1 MLLKPSILLLL
12 PRVVI
17 WPRNWAT
24 YGKLSRDHPDEQR
37 PCSSSTSGTSHL
49 RRWDWASLRERVKKH
64 GLRNSLLVAPMPTA
78 STSQIL
84 GNNECFEP
92 YTSNL
97 YTRRTLAGEHI
108 VVNKHL
114 MRDLVRLR
122 LWDEEM
128 REAIMAANGS
138 IQGIEVIP
146 QNIRDIYKTA
156 YRDKPESNH

>member
-1 MLLKPSILLLL
+1 MTESCALAEKDGYYETLRARRSA
-12 PRVVI
+12 R
-17 WPRNWAT
+17 A
-24 YGKLSRDHPDEQR
+24 
-37 PCSSSTSGTSHL
+37 SSSSICGAFSLPNAGTGKACAPACQKN
-49 RRWDWASLRERVKKH
+49 RRAQL
-64 GLRNSLLVAPMPTA
+64 LLVAPMPTA

-114 MRDLVRLR
+114 MRDLVRLG

-138 IQGIEVIP
+138 IQGIDGHSG
-146 QNIRDIYKTA
+146 RCATCT
-156 YRDKPESNH
+156 KPPTRSARR